1 MTSSS
6 ATLSGSYSGATGEIV
21 HAGIRWGYSSGTMN
35 RNAYV
40 DNITTPFSVTISG
53 LDPGTLIYYRAYVV
67 EYVNGN
73 EVDRQGEVRTFTT
86 KKVATATVTTGSA
99 TATSAGA
106 TLQGS
111 WSGATGT
118 VTDRGFYWGTTQSSI
133 QNPTTTTPSVSLG
146 SASGTSG
153 SLTGELSSLESSKT
167 YYYRAYVVEF
177 DEAQNKYVDRL
188 GEIKSFTTTAPGASV
203 NRGYLDCYEMPAI
216 SGATYGE
223 KGTESQVG
231 PWWNYTT
238 SNSKQKVVSHAFTY
252 GGKQL
257 RNYTALIDADKKAPL
272 WSAFVMHSGAYPDNN
287 AGRNDSWRDD
297 PAIPSSWQQGGV
309 SNYSRGHLVA
319 SNYRQVSVAANKQ
332 TFYHTN
338 QAPQYQNGFNDGVW
352 NSMEQAIKANAP
364 SSASDT
370 LYVVVGVL
378 YENNNTSN
386 GVPVPSHFYTCLMK
400 CHFSGGAMTSANGCA
415 YIFTNEAHNGEKYGD
430 AITTIDAIESRA
442 GFDFFA
448 NVPTSLQNTAE
459 GQSASLW

>member
-1 MTSSS
+1 M
-6 ATLSGSYSGATGEIV
+6 

-99 TATSAGA
+99 TPNSAGA

-111 WSGATGT
+111 WSGSTGT
-118 VTDRGFYWGTTQSSI
+118 VYDRGFYWGTTQSSI

-378 YENNNTSN
+378 YENNNTSD
-386 GVPVPSHFYTCLMK
+386 GIPVPSHFYTCLMK
-400 CHFSGGAMTSANGCA
+400 CSFSGGAMTAAKGCA

>member
-1 MTSSS
+1 
-6 ATLSGSYSGATGEIV
+6 
-21 HAGIRWGYSSGTMN
+21 MN

-99 TATSAGA
+99 TPNSAGA

-111 WSGATGT
+111 WSGSTGT
-118 VTDRGFYWGTTQSSI
+118 VYDRGFYWGTTSSSI
-133 QNPTTTTPSVSLG
+133 QSPTTSTSAVSLG

-153 SLTGELSSLESSKT
+153 SFTGTLSSLESSKT
-167 YYYRAYVVEF
+167 YYYRAYVLEW

-188 GEIKSFTTTAPGASV
+188 GTIKSFTTTAPSSV
-203 NRGYLDCYEMPAI
+203 SRGYLDCYEMPAV
-216 SGATYGE
+216 SGAT
-223 KGTESQVG
+223 KGDNGTDSGIG

-252 GGKQL
+252 NGKQL
-257 RNYTALIDADKKAPL
+257 RNFTALIDADKKAPL

-287 AGRNDSWRDD
+287 VGRTGNWKDD
-297 PAIPSSWQQGGV
+297 PGIPSSWQQGGV

-319 SNYRQVSVAANKQ
+319 SNYRQVSTEANKQ

-338 QAPQYQNGFNDGVW
+338 QAPQYQTGFNDGVW
-352 NSMEQAIKANAP
+352 NTMEQAIKANAP
-364 SSASDT
+364 STSSDT

-378 YENNNTSN
+378 YENNNTSD
-386 GVPVPSHFYTCLMK
+386 GIPVPSHFYTCLMK
-400 CHFSGGAMTSANGCA
+400 CSFSGGAMTAAKGCA
-415 YIFTNEAHNGEKYGD
+415 YIFTNEAHNGEKYSD